1 MPTISLTDLFVAQA
15 QLALHRPNV
24 ALSSATTAYDLCLQD
39 PKAASSTQAISALVL
54 KCRREKW
61 DIREKERLRAR
72 NALLGELEELLTTA
86 KKAETMVIDERLER
100 HDIGRTTASE
110 EKADAETTLKKKI
123 DELRSIFAIADPQNV
138 EKRVGYNPHKQDP
151 LTNSV

>member
-1 MPTISLTDLFVAQA
+1 MTAIPLTDLFVAQA

-39 PKAASSTQAISALVL
+39 PKGASSSQAISALVL

-61 DIREKERLRAR
+61 NIREKERLRGR
-72 NALLGELEELLTTA
+72 NTLLGELEELLTTA

-100 HDIGRTTASE
+100 HEIGRTTASE
-110 EKADAETTLKKKI
+110 EKAEAEAMLKRKI
-123 DELRSIFAIADPQNV
+123 DELRSIFTIADPQNV
-138 EKRVGYNPHKQDP
+138 EKRVGYNSLRQD
-151 LTNSV
+151 L